1 MIPFRRIALGGLAAL
16 AAAAVAVTG
25 PVAAM
30 STAATAP
37 VAAMSTAD
45 PGTGEAMLVAA
56 TSADESPELP
66 LRLERACLRIPNLEI
81 RTERLANR
89 LDGDDSTLGSL
100 LWLEGK
106 VQDARDA
113 GREQL
118 ATVLENRLAV
128 RTRTR
133 EILDQ
138 RLEELARLEQRCI
151 DLGVDL

>member
-1 MIPFRRIALGGLAAL
+1 MIPFRRAALGGLAAV
-16 AAAAVAVTG
+16 AAATVAATG
-25 PVAAM
+25 PAG
-30 STAATAP
+30 
-37 VAAMSTAD
+37 AMSTAD
-45 PGTGEAMLVAA
+45 PGAGDALLAVA
-56 TSADESPELP
+56 SAEESPELP

-106 VQDARDA
+106 VQHARDA

-128 RTRTR
+128 RTKTR

-138 RLEELARLEQRCI
+138 RQEELARLEQRCI